1 MGKGS
6 SPRNC
11 FSKQFQDNYDSIDWS
26 APSSE
31 ERDLVNDLPALYRW
45 GTETESVSTIEGMIR
60 QSCDIPLD
68 EDQSCANE

>member
-11 FSKQFQDNYDSIDWS
+11 FSKQFQDNYDSIDWVKW
-26 APSSE
+26 SE
-31 ERDLVNDLPALYRW
+31 P
-45 GTETESVSTIEGMIR
+45 TEDHTTATESVSTIEGMVR

>member
-11 FSKQFQDNYDSIDWS
+11 FSKQFQDNYDSIDWVKW
-26 APSSE
+26 SE
-31 ERDLVNDLPALYRW
+31 TNEDH
-45 GTETESVSTIEGMIR
+45 TTTTESVSTIEGMIR

>member
-26 APSSE
+26 KSSGD
-31 ERDLVNDLPALYRW
+31 RGLVEDLPALYRW

-68 EDQSCANE
+68 ENQSCANE